1 MSHLPLPDFHVKQ
14 IILLSFIYASQCQIS
29 LLPFSFALDWVCF
42 VLSAGCVS
50 LYSFPDK
57 KLNLIIFWLMATKSF
72 HYIHK
77 SWGHTA
83 NFSLEDNKFIQFTCF
98 LSFFFINI
106 INDNRM
112 LMELQKECEIEFFLT
127 DKIKFYH
134 NVFRCIQQR
143 IKILST
149 EWGQ

>member
-1 MSHLPLPDFHVKQ
+1 
-14 IILLSFIYASQCQIS
+14 
-29 LLPFSFALDWVCF
+29 
-42 VLSAGCVS
+42 
-50 LYSFPDK
+50 
-57 KLNLIIFWLMATKSF
+57 
-72 HYIHK
+72 
-77 SWGHTA
+77 
-83 NFSLEDNKFIQFTCF
+83 
-98 LSFFFINI
+98 
-106 INDNRM
+106 M